1 MDISYDYRDL
11 FSALN
16 RHRVKYLVVGAYA
29 VIFYTEPRFTKDID
43 IWVEPDIKNAKK
55 VYRALKEFGAPL
67 KSVSVKNFTNK
78 RLVYQ
83 IGIVPVRVDMMMG
96 LGDIDFNFAW
106 ERRVTSKYAGV
117 SINIIGK
124 NELKKSKIASKRTQ
138 DLLDLGKLKR
148 I

>member
-11 FSALN
+11 FKALN

-43 IWVEPDIKNAKK
+43 IWVKPDIKNAKK

-83 IGIVPVRVDMMMG
+83 IGIAPVRVDMMMG
-96 LGDIDFNFAW
+96 LGSIDFNFAW
-106 ERRVTSKYAGV
+106 ERRVKSKYAGV

-138 DLLDLGKLKR
+138 DLLDLEKLKR